1 MWKSLEVLKT
11 SMELWLRQ
19 YGTDIYLIESVEAG
33 MIALNRNGTQ
43 LIHEDYVDGIA
54 VVQAK
59 KKSNLNYYA

>member
-1 MWKSLEVLKT
+1 
-11 SMELWLRQ
+11 
-19 YGTDIYLIESVEAG
+19 

-59 KKSNLNYYA
+59 KKNNLNYYA